1 MADNKEIVRAIE
13 KMSREVCKTLN
24 DIGKQ
29 MNDIGKQMNDIGKQM
44 NDIGKQMNKA
54 LGKMADNMEQKQFD
68 EFDPPAVGTA
78 VQNMR
83 GCVMLNA
90 VDFEALVRETDE
102 ELES

>member
-1 MADNKEIVRAIE
+1 MADSNK
-13 KMSREVCKTLN
+13 EVCKWLERIADQLKSQN
-24 DIGKQ
+24 RLLKQ
-29 MNDIGKQMNDIGKQM
+29 I
-44 NDIGKQMNKA
+44 A
-54 LGKMADNMEQKQFD
+54 ENMEMKQFD

-90 VDFEALVRETDE
+90 VDFEELVRETDE

>member
-1 MADNKEIVRAIE
+1 MADSNK
-13 KMSREVCKTLN
+13 EVCKWLERIADQLKSQN
-24 DIGKQ
+24 RLLKQ
-29 MNDIGKQMNDIGKQM
+29 I
-44 NDIGKQMNKA
+44 A
-54 LGKMADNMEQKQFD
+54 ENMEMKQFD

-78 VQNMR
+78 VQNMK

>member
-1 MADNKEIVRAIE
+1 MTDNKEIVRAIE
-13 KMSREVCKTLN
+13 KMSREVCKTL
-24 DIGKQ
+24 
-29 MNDIGKQMNDIGKQM
+29 

-90 VDFEALVRETDE
+90 VDFEALVRETDAE
-102 ELES
+102 HGVTDGIR

>member
-13 KMSREVCKTLN
+13 KMNREVCKTL
-24 DIGKQ
+24 
-29 MNDIGKQMNDIGKQM
+29 

-68 EFDPPAVGTA
+68 EWYPPERGTA
-78 VQNMR
+78 VQNLK

-90 VDFEALVRETDE
+90 SDLDKLLKDE
-102 ELES
+102 EEGDYD